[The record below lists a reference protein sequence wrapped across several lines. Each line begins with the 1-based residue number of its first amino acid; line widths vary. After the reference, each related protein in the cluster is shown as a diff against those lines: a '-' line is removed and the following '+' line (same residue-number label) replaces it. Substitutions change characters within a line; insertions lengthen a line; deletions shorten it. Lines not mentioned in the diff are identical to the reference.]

1 MDGKGSFSF
10 LFEIPEVL
18 ISIPIPLSMAF
29 FNVVVMASSKGIGKA
44 TALEFA
50 KEGANVFL
58 TSRNEASLRATADEI
73 KQLSGNEKIY
83 YHTCDMTYADEIA
96 MLFQAVDRQLGAV
109 DILINNTGGPK
120 AGGFEAVT
128 DEDWY
133 ASFEQNLLSY
143 IRTTRA
149 AIPHMKAKHFGRI
162 INISSSST
170 KEMIDDLILSN
181 TFRAGMVGLTKSLA
195 RELAPFN
202 ILINTVGPGRIETD
216 RIIELDI
223 ISAEK
228 QSISFEVIT
237 NKNKSL
243 IPIERYGKPEE
254 FAKIVIFLASNAN
267 TYLTGQSLVVD
278 GGMLKAL

>member
-1 MDGKGSFSF
+1 MDLGLTNK
-10 LFEIPEVL
+10 
-18 ISIPIPLSMAF
+18 
-29 FNVVVMASSKGIGKA
+29 NVVVMASSKGLGKA

-50 KEGANVFL
+50 KEGATVFL
-58 TSRNEASLRATADEI
+58 TSRNESSLQATADEI
-73 KQLSGNEKIY
+73 KRLSGNEKIY
-83 YHTCDMTYADEIA
+83 YHPCDMASAEDIEN
-96 MLFQAVDRQLGAV
+96 LFKEVSLKMGSI

-133 ASFEQNLLSY
+133 GAFEQNLLSY

-149 AIPHMKAKHFGRI
+149 AIPNMKANHFGRI
-162 INISSSST
+162 INVSSSST
-170 KEMIDDLILSN
+170 KEVIDDLILSN

-216 RIIELDI
+216 RIIELDTNR
-223 ISAEK
+223 AEK
-228 QSISFEVIT
+228 QSLSFEEVT
-237 NKNKSL
+237 NQNKSL
-243 IPIERYGKPEE
+243 IPIGRYGKPEE
-254 FAKIVIFLASNAN
+254 FAKIVVFLASNAN
-267 TYLTGQSLVVD
+267 TYLTGQSLIVD

>member
-1 MDGKGSFSF
+1 MNLGLTDK
-10 LFEIPEVL
+10 
-18 ISIPIPLSMAF
+18 
-29 FNVVVMASSKGIGKA
+29 NVVVMASSKGLGKA

-50 KEGANVFL
+50 KEGAAVFL
-58 TSRNEASLRATADEI
+58 TSRSKSALQESVEEI

-83 YHTCDMTYADEIA
+83 YHPCDMTSADDIEK
-96 MLFQAVDRQLGAV
+96 LFKEVSVKLGTV

-128 DEDWY
+128 DEDWV

-149 AIPHMKAKHFGRI
+149 AIPHMKANHFGRI

-170 KEMIDDLILSN
+170 KEVIDDLILSN
-181 TFRAGMVGLTKSLA
+181 TFRAGMVGLTKSLS

-202 ILINTVGPGRIETD
+202 ILVNAVGPGRIETD
-216 RIIELDI
+216 RIIELDTK
-223 ISAEK
+223 SAEK
-228 QSISFEVIT
+228 QSLSFEDFT
-237 NKNKSL
+237 EQTKNL
-243 IPIERYGKPEE
+243 IPLGRYGKPEE
-254 FAKIVIFLASNAN
+254 FAKIVVFLASNAN

>member
-1 MDGKGSFSF
+1 MMDLGLTHK
-10 LFEIPEVL
+10 
-18 ISIPIPLSMAF
+18 
-29 FNVVVMASSKGIGKA
+29 NVVVMASSKGIGKA

-50 KEGANVFL
+50 KEGANIFL

-73 KQLSGNEKIY
+73 KHLSGNEKIY
-83 YHTCDMTYADEIA
+83 YHTCDMSSADEIA
-96 MLFQAVDRQLGAV
+96 KLFQAVDQQLGTV

-149 AIPHMKAKHFGRI
+149 ALPHMKANHFGRI

-170 KEMIDDLILSN
+170 KEVIDDLILSN

-216 RIIELDI
+216 RIIELDTI
-223 ISAEK
+223 RAEK
-228 QSISFEVIT
+228 QNISFEDVT
-237 NKNKSL
+237 NMNMSQ
-243 IPIERYGKPEE
+243 IPIGRYGKPEE
-254 FAKIVIFLASNAN
+254 FAKIVVFLASNAN
-267 TYLTGQSLVVD
+267 TYLTGQSLIVD

>member
-1 MDGKGSFSF
+1 MDIGLTNK
-10 LFEIPEVL
+10 
-18 ISIPIPLSMAF
+18 
-29 FNVVVMASSKGIGKA
+29 NVVVMASSKGLGKA

-58 TSRNEASLRATADEI
+58 TSRNETSLKDTAEDI
-73 KQLSGNEKIY
+73 KKRSGNEKIY
-83 YHTCDMTYADEIA
+83 YQTCNMSAAEDIENLFHEIN
-96 MLFQAVDRQLGAV
+96 QQLGAV

-128 DEDWY
+128 DEDWHE
-133 ASFEQNLLSY
+133 SFEKNLLSY

-149 AIPHMKAKHFGRI
+149 VIPHMKVSQFGRI

-170 KEMIDDLILSN
+170 KEVIDHLILSN

-195 RELAPFN
+195 RELAPYN
-202 ILINTVGPGRIETD
+202 ILINTVGPGRIDTD
-216 RIIELDI
+216 RLAELDTI
-223 ISAEK
+223 AADKQGISTEEM
-228 QSISFEVIT
+228 IH
-237 NKNKSL
+237 KNNRL
-243 IPIERYGKPEE
+243 IPIGRYGKPEE
-254 FAKIVIFLASNAN
+254 FAKIVVFLASSAN